1 MTAYAGSFRLPVC
14 LTGIVAVGT
23 RGSHVP
29 AAQWKVGKIV
39 VKRRFIDFDDAHIP
53 AFVVGVAT

>member
-1 MTAYAGSFRLPVC
+1 MTAYAGSFRLPVS

-23 RGSHVP
+23 SGSHVP
-29 AAQWKVGKIV
+29 TAQSKVGKIV
-39 VKRRFIDFDDAHIP
+39 IKRRFIEHDYAHIP